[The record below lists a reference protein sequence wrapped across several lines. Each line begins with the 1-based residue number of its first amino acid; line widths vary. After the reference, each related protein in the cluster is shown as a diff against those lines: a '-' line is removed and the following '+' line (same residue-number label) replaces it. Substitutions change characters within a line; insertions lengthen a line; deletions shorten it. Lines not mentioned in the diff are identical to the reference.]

1 MVDDRDVT
9 ITGRTAAGEILCSP
23 ARCAD
28 FAYLISIGGP
38 AEREV
43 AGFQNVRVRLRLTFE
58 DASSQADGG
67 ASREDVERLIHFA
80 RQIDFTKGRLLVH
93 CQAGISRSSA
103 AAVIA
108 LAVLGGPGRERD
120 AVAHVRRVHPA
131 ARPNIRMI
139 ELADAILEADGALLQ
154 ACQAP

>member
-1 MVDDRDVT
+1 MVDDHDVM
-9 ITGRTAAGEILCSP
+9 IAGRTTAGEILCSP

-43 AGFQNVRVRLRLTFE
+43 AGFRNVGSRLRLIFE
-58 DASSQADGG
+58 DASSEADGG

-120 AVAHVRRVHPA
+120 AVSHVRRVHPA
-131 ARPNIRMI
+131 ARPNLRMI
-139 ELADAILEADGALLQ
+139 ELADTILQTNGALLQ
-154 ACQAP
+154 ACQAS